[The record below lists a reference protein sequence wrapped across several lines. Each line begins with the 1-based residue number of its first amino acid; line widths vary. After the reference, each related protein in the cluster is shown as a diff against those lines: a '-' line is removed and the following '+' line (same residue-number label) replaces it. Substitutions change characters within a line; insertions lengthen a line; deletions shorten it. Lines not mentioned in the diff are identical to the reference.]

1 MRTFGIEAIATISM
15 VVCTTALMSG
25 CGGGDARASTAASAA
40 AGEVAA
46 IPVAVATAIKRDV
59 PTVVRA
65 TGTFTPDESSDVAP
79 QVPGQVVKTLANV
92 GDTVKADQ
100 PLVLLDDRD
109 ARLRLDQARASLERA
124 EADAQHA
131 KADASRSGELLEKG
145 FTPRSDFER
154 LATQDTGA
162 GATVAQA
169 RAQLA
174 SAQKAVDDTIVRAP
188 FSGHVT
194 ARPVAAGEYVTP
206 ASKIATIVRIQP
218 IKLEL
223 MVKEVDAVKVRR
235 GLSVEAEVSGYP
247 GVVFVG
253 LVSALNVAIDPNS
266 RAMTVEATFPNADAR
281 VTPGMFGTAQI
292 RLPATETAVFVPT
305 DAVLKIA
312 NADAMYVIEGNRA
325 ELRVV
330 QLGDVQSG
338 MIRVDAGVQEG
349 AVVATNNLDKLVDG
363 AAVRLMDAPEGS
375 APTARS
381 R

>member
-1 MRTFGIEAIATISM
+1 
-15 VVCTTALMSG
+15 
-25 CGGGDARASTAASAA
+25 
-40 AGEVAA
+40 
-46 IPVAVATAIKRDV
+46 
-59 PTVVRA
+59 
-65 TGTFTPDESSDVAP
+65 
-79 QVPGQVVKTLANV
+79 
-92 GDTVKADQ
+92 
-100 PLVLLDDRD
+100 
-109 ARLRLDQARASLERA
+109 
-124 EADAQHA
+124 
-131 KADASRSGELLEKG
+131 
-145 FTPRSDFER
+145 
-154 LATQDTGA
+154 
-162 GATVAQA
+162 
-169 RAQLA
+169 
-174 SAQKAVDDTIVRAP
+174 
-188 FSGHVT
+188 
-194 ARPVAAGEYVTP
+194 VTP
-206 ASKIATIVRIQP
+206 ASKIATIVPIQP